1 MLLTLGR
8 GGRAVERLAFV
19 HVQVRHRGDC
29 YRCFSPAVI
38 SATRIAPLGRSTADS
53 CEFAFQAARLAF
65 LLTTKNRFVI
75 REAYDFQLSVSLS
88 SGRVLAKLSL
98 SIIDFFA
105 PKNRRGSIFSI
116 EASMTKM
123 LRRFGSARM
132 LGTLAM
138 GCAIGWAENASAT
151 LLDRGPNMVYDTT
164 LDITWTRDANLS
176 GQPKTWQDANAWAAS
191 LVLEGFDDWRLPS
204 VSVSGLPYPLNAA
217 TFGSTFT
224 YACAV
229 NYLGSPEEIAC
240 RDDELAY
247 MYWYNLLGAGL
258 DQTGNQVSYLGLF
271 HRHWQPAARWLFPG
285 TG

>member
-1 MLLTLGR
+1 
-8 GGRAVERLAFV
+8 
-19 HVQVRHRGDC
+19 
-29 YRCFSPAVI
+29 
-38 SATRIAPLGRSTADS
+38 
-53 CEFAFQAARLAF
+53 
-65 LLTTKNRFVI
+65 
-75 REAYDFQLSVSLS
+75 
-88 SGRVLAKLSL
+88 
-98 SIIDFFA
+98 
-105 PKNRRGSIFSI
+105 
-116 EASMTKM
+116 
-123 LRRFGSARM
+123 M

-258 DQTGNQVSYLGLF
+258 DQTGNQVSYLGTQLITNIQAAYWSSTAF
-271 HRHWQPAARWLFPG
+271 FPNTNDRAWLVYFTAIGSPPPGGYFQVQAESFPYAAWAVRDGDVAAVPEPASGLLLVSGLAALGYSRRKRRPV
-285 TG
+285 TIS